1 MLPKCFK
8 CFRTVSVRIVSK
20 QTPAV
25 LRSNAFLFEREG
37 GFRLTPRFCAKIPN
51 FGAKP
56 GFSPFPRYQKFGAS
70 GQCVVSHLKLA
81 NNDSCRTLKKK
92 KHTRC
97 QYNTKKNVIHRV

>member
-70 GQCVVSHLKLA
+70 EQCLLLQSPSAVA
-81 NNDSCRTLKKK
+81 RSCSAKGMV
-92 KHTRC
+92 
-97 QYNTKKNVIHRV
+97 QNQFQ